1 MLPLILAA
9 LVCEADRV
17 QFLALYEENHAAMER
32 AAMAI
37 LRDQQ
42 DAEDAMQNA
51 LCQIAKH
58 FEKIYEIPCDRL
70 PFWCVCIVKNESIS
84 ILRRRHKVLP
94 LEDWARIENPPGPE
108 ESVRPHFGGPVRP
121 AAPALSGGPGDARS
135 AGLQQQ
141 GDRPAALPDP
151 DGGEHPHRPGP
162 GAAEK
167 IATGGGDTSMTDM
180 TDQELDRLMRHVL
193 MDGIGQEAE
202 QTSLQDIPAFQPSPR
217 YQRQMAAMQRDPLA
231 WSRKKQRPAWK
242 KWAQTAAALLLAA
255 GLGLAASPTARA
267 DIVRLAVEWYN
278 THIIYHYAGP
288 DLSGEMPQYTI
299 SALPDGYEEIIRDVG
314 PELVSVVYAD
324 SDGDMIGLDYMYMSQ
339 GGNSLFVTED
349 DDVFDVTVR
358 HMEGKLFVPREEG
371 RMSTVTWI
379 DTNSNIQFS
388 VDAALDRDSI
398 LHIAE
403 SVVLCKTSN

>member
-1 MLPLILAA
+1 
-9 LVCEADRV
+9 
-17 QFLALYEENHAAMER
+17 
-32 AAMAI
+32 
-37 LRDQQ
+37 
-42 DAEDAMQNA
+42 
-51 LCQIAKH
+51 
-58 FEKIYEIPCDRL
+58 
-70 PFWCVCIVKNESIS
+70 
-84 ILRRRHKVLP
+84 
-94 LEDWARIENPPGPE
+94 
-108 ESVRPHFGGPVRP
+108 
-121 AAPALSGGPGDARS
+121 
-135 AGLQQQ
+135 
-141 GDRPAALPDP
+141 
-151 DGGEHPHRPGP
+151 
-162 GAAEK
+162 
-167 IATGGGDTSMTDM
+167 MTDM

-193 MDGIGQEAE
+193 MDGVEQKSEQPSEADNGE
-202 QTSLQDIPAFQPSPR
+202 APAFQPSPR
-217 YQRQMAAMQRDPLA
+217 YQRQITAMKRDPWA
-231 WSRKKQRPAWK
+231 WAKKKQRPAWK
-242 KWAQTAAALLLAA
+242 KYAQTAAALLLVA

-299 SALPDGYEEIIRDVG
+299 SALPDGYEEIIRDVS
-314 PELVSVVYAD
+314 PELVSVVYAN

-358 HMEGKLFVPREEG
+358 HMKGKLFVPREEG

-403 SVVLCKTSN
+403 SVDLCKTSN

>member
-1 MLPLILAA
+1 
-9 LVCEADRV
+9 
-17 QFLALYEENHAAMER
+17 
-32 AAMAI
+32 
-37 LRDQQ
+37 
-42 DAEDAMQNA
+42 
-51 LCQIAKH
+51 
-58 FEKIYEIPCDRL
+58 
-70 PFWCVCIVKNESIS
+70 
-84 ILRRRHKVLP
+84 
-94 LEDWARIENPPGPE
+94 
-108 ESVRPHFGGPVRP
+108 
-121 AAPALSGGPGDARS
+121 
-135 AGLQQQ
+135 
-141 GDRPAALPDP
+141 
-151 DGGEHPHRPGP
+151 
-162 GAAEK
+162 
-167 IATGGGDTSMTDM
+167 MTDM

-217 YQRQMAAMQRDPLA
+217 YQRQMAAMQRDPWVWA
-231 WSRKKQRPAWK
+231 KKKQRPAWK

-299 SALPDGYEEIIRDVG
+299 SALPDGYEEIIRDVS
-314 PELVSVVYAD
+314 PELVSVVYAN

-358 HMEGKLFVPREEG
+358 HMKGKLFVPREEG

-403 SVVLCKTSN
+403 SVDLCKTSN

>member
-1 MLPLILAA
+1 
-9 LVCEADRV
+9 
-17 QFLALYEENHAAMER
+17 
-32 AAMAI
+32 
-37 LRDQQ
+37 
-42 DAEDAMQNA
+42 
-51 LCQIAKH
+51 
-58 FEKIYEIPCDRL
+58 
-70 PFWCVCIVKNESIS
+70 
-84 ILRRRHKVLP
+84 
-94 LEDWARIENPPGPE
+94 
-108 ESVRPHFGGPVRP
+108 
-121 AAPALSGGPGDARS
+121 
-135 AGLQQQ
+135 
-141 GDRPAALPDP
+141 
-151 DGGEHPHRPGP
+151 
-162 GAAEK
+162 
-167 IATGGGDTSMTDM
+167 M

-193 MDGIGQEAE
+193 MDGVEQKSEQPSEADNGE
-202 QTSLQDIPAFQPSPR
+202 APAFQPSPR
-217 YQRQMAAMQRDPLA
+217 YQRQITAMKRDPWA
-231 WSRKKQRPAWK
+231 WAKKKQRPAWK
-242 KWAQTAAALLLAA
+242 KYAQTAAALLLVA

-278 THIIYHYAGP
+278 THIIYHYVGP

-299 SALPDGYEEIIRDVG
+299 SALPDGYEEIIRDVS
-314 PELVSVVYAD
+314 PELVSVVYAN

-358 HMEGKLFVPREEG
+358 HMKGKLFVPREEG